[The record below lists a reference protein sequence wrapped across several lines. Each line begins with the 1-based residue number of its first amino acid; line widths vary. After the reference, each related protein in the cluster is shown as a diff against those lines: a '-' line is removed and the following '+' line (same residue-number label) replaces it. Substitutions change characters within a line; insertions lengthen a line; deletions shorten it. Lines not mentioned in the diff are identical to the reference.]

1 MNDGQICEMQYRRDQ
16 FLISIFQKYPQL
28 DVDEIF
34 EVLKDLR
41 EQVVQF
47 FARQDPENA
56 EQFQPWSFVRVLENQ
71 LVEDGENQMMIDA
84 QNIHRDSTV
93 VDLKM

>member
-47 FARQDPENA
+47 FAR
-56 EQFQPWSFVRVLENQ
+56 
-71 LVEDGENQMMIDA
+71 
-84 QNIHRDSTV
+84 
-93 VDLKM
+93 